1 MTLIHM
7 HVCMRVEGTYH
18 DRCLCLCNGHS
29 SGRLHLHSCGD
40 LLLEWNKGTLCAC
53 SLSQS
58 SSLHMKL
65 YVARFNS
72 TKAREG
78 PEDDLEIAQI
88 PRLCSTS
95 YMNNSAVPY
104 KLEFTALLNF

>member
-1 MTLIHM
+1 MTCVSAC
-7 HVCMRVEGTYH
+7 VC
-18 DRCLCLCNGHS
+18 
-29 SGRLHLHSCGD
+29 D
-40 LLLEWNKGTLCAC
+40 LLLEWNIGTSCAC

-78 PEDDLEIAQI
+78 PDDLEIAQYM
-88 PRLCSTS
+88 TS

-104 KLEFTALLNF
+104 KLEFAALLNF